1 MVCRLTIVRLPKME
15 KHEIEKLI
23 REQMLCR
30 IAFKGDKYP
39 YMAPFQYVFMNGSLY
54 FHFTD
59 YGRKMRLLERD
70 RRVCVE
76 IESYLKDLSEYSF
89 VVLRGTLKI
98 VKGPQERARVIKTM
112 AEEGKQRLSTNFL
125 AAHGFR
131 KEEDWS
137 SFTPEKSQVI
147 VKLDE
152 IAEEIGL
159 KSP

>member
-70 RRVCVE
+70 KRVCVE
-76 IESYLKDLSEYSF
+76 IESYQKDLSEYSF

-125 AAHGFR
+125 AAHGFK

-137 SFTPEKSQVI
+137 SFTPEKSLVI